1 MGRKKELGFVT
12 SKKERWAYGLFFL
25 GQNILWGYAGYVET
39 FLTDIGIAA
48 ASAAMILLLPKLWD
62 AVNDV
67 IFGYACIDYEGEP
80 AYNELKGNWLSP
92 MDAPYVV
99 VHRMAFAKESRGK
112 GLGDE
117 AFRLVAEQAKGKGI
131 ENFRVDTDEANKIMQ
146 RVLKRNGFTY
156 CGVIWFDNSEKIA
169 FEKKI

>member
-67 IFGYACIDYEGEP
+67 IFGYLMDRYSFRNGQKFMPWVRIGTAAVGLTTVALFAIPPSADQTVKIVWFVV
-80 AYNELKGNWLSP
+80 AYVLFDICYTIL
-92 MDAPYVV
+92 DAP
-99 VHRMAFAKESRGK
+99 AFAVTTVMTH
-112 GLGDE
+112 D
-117 AFRLVAEQAKGKGI
+117 
-131 ENFRVDTDEANKIMQ
+131 VD
-146 RVLKRNGFTY
+146 
-156 CGVIWFDNSEKIA
+156 
-169 FEKKI
+169 

>member
-1 MGRKKELGFVT
+1 MMYKLRNTQAGEEQIAMDIIDQAKAYLKEQGIDQWQTGYPNIEAILSDIEKQRG
-12 SKKERWAYGLFFL
+12 YFFL
-25 GQNILWGYAGYVET
+25 EDGE
-39 FLTDIGIAA
+39 
-48 ASAAMILLLPKLWD
+48 
-62 AVNDV
+62 

-80 AYNELKGNWLSP
+80 AYKELKGEWLSP

-99 VHRMAFAKESRGK
+99 VHRMAFAKANRGK
-112 GLGDE
+112 GLADV
-117 AFRLVAEQAKGKGI
+117 AFRLVAEQAKAKGI

-146 RVLKRNGFTY
+146 SVLKKNGFTY

>member
-1 MGRKKELGFVT
+1 MYKLRNTQAGEEQIAMEIIDQAKAYLKEQGIDQWQTGYPNMEAILGDIE
-12 SKKERWAYGLFFL
+12 KHRGYFFM
-25 GQNILWGYAGYVET
+25 E
-39 FLTDIGIAA
+39 D
-48 ASAAMILLLPKLWD
+48 
-62 AVNDV
+62 DV

-80 AYNELKGNWLSP
+80 AYKELKGSWLSD

-99 VHRMAFAKESRGK
+99 VHRMAFAKEKRSK
-112 GLGDE
+112 GLADV
-117 AFRLVAEQAKGKGI
+117 AFRLVAEQAKAKGI

-146 RVLKRNGFTY
+146 HVLKKNGFTY